1 MLAWWFRSDDVCNY
15 CLEEEDGGDDVVI
28 TDAGLVVQEV
38 KMCVIITYSTR
49 G

>member
-1 MLAWWFRSDDVCNY
+1 MCNY
-15 CLEEEDGGDDVVI
+15 CLEEEDGDDDVVI

-38 KMCVIITYSTR
+38 KMFVIIPYSTR